1 VNLECLPGLK
11 RTTANLRSVQFN
23 VFARL
28 EVYYVRRQRAGM
40 HAFQPLY
47 PTPQSGY
54 PHLLFNRTASYSIG
68 PVSRRPPE
76 PSMPSLLPGAL
87 RARRPRPPLSVVG
100 SGLAD
105 RSAPVPLAGLV
116 SWCSFLGVTNLS
128 YWTGA
133 AGEPTERAAAAAL
146 CTD

>member
-1 VNLECLPGLK
+1 MGRAANNCTTDLAMS
-11 RTTANLRSVQFN
+11 RTKGELTIEWLSAPV
-23 VFARL
+23 
-28 EVYYVRRQRAGM
+28 
-40 HAFQPLY
+40 
-47 PTPQSGY
+47 
-54 PHLLFNRTASYSIG
+54 LFNRTASYSIG
-68 PVSRRPPE
+68 QVSSL
-76 PSMPSLLPGAL
+76 PSAAGAVHAVAA
-87 RARRPRPPLSVVG
+87 ARRAQGTTAATTAVRGGQWS
-100 SGLAD
+100 AD